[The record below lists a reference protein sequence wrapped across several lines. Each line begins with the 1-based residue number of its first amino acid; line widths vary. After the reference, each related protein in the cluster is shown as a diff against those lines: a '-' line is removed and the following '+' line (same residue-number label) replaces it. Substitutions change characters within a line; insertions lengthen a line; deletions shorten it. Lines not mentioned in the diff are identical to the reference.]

1 MREWLSSPVTRLLRR
16 HLDDMV
22 RSIQASYVTCYN
34 EFEEHKGREKQMYD
48 VKELIENGLKESVL
62 EIGI

>member
-1 MREWLSSPVTRLLRR
+1 
-16 HLDDMV
+16 MV